1 METIKKNLFF
11 VVGLLALGVLGLYW
25 LMSSGENEALEGAE
39 GSIEQQSQY
48 AAVRADI
55 LNTVATLQAI
65 QLDISVL
72 DEPAFRSL
80 SETPRLWENQPFNVG
95 RRNPFEPIL

>member
-1 METIKKNLFF
+1 M
-11 VVGLLALGVLGLYW
+11 GVLGLYW
-25 LMSSGENEALEGAE
+25 LMSSGDNEALEGIE
-39 GSIEQQSQY
+39 GITEEPSQY
-48 AAVRADI
+48 AVVRAEI

-95 RRNPFEPIL
+95 RRNPFEPIK